1 MSYPELL
8 KWIKKT
14 ADWQLLATFLLNEF
28 TVSRDIDII
37 EEEARGKVIKCQ
49 IALARKFTKSTDV
62 EVSWR
67 RVYDAFI
74 NADYNNIAED
84 IKKKYLLK

>member
-8 KWIKKT
+8 KWVKQT
-14 ADWQLLATFLLNEF
+14 ANWQLLATFLLNEH

-37 EEEARGKVIKCQ
+37 EDEARGKVIKCQ
-49 IALARKFTKSTDV
+49 IALARKFTESTDV

-74 NADYNNIAED
+74 NADCSNIAEE
-84 IKKKYLLK
+84 IRKKYLLK

>member
-14 ADWQLLATFLLNEF
+14 EDWQLLATYLLNED
-28 TVSRDIDII
+28 TASRNIDII
-37 EEEARGKVIKCQ
+37 ENKGEGKIIKCQ
-49 IALARKFTKSTDV
+49 IGLARMYTESTDV

-74 NADYNNIAED
+74 NADCNNIAED